1 MELSVDT
8 EALLTNFASI
18 NQNMLF
24 TEGSTIKTM
33 SEARNVLASATIS
46 EDIPRE
52 FGIYDL
58 NEFLRAIAIV
68 NPSPNI
74 KFEDDNVLLKDSSG
88 RLKVKYFYSS
98 KETLTYP
105 NKDITMPTS
114 DVSFVLEND
123 TFRKIKNAASAF
135 GHSEMSVSGS
145 KDLLTLSVTDSQN
158 ATSNKFSID
167 VPGTS
172 SSDNFNFIMSISNM
186 KILPGDYDVTISSKL
201 ISNFKH
207 KDLNVQYWIA
217 LEKTSTFE

>member
-1 MELSVDT
+1 MELSVET
-8 EALLTNFASI
+8 EALLTNFAGI

-33 SEARNVLASATIS
+33 SEARNVLASANIS

-88 RLKVKYFYSS
+88 RLKIKYFYSS

-105 NKDITMPTS
+105 EKDIVMPTS
-114 DVSFVLEND
+114 DVSFVLENE
-123 TFRKIKNAASAF
+123 TFKKIKNATNAF
-135 GHSEMSVSGS
+135 GHSEMSISGTQ
-145 KDLLTLSVTDSQN
+145 DLLTLSVADSQN

-167 VPGTS
+167 VPGKAS
-172 SSDNFNFIMSISNM
+172 SSNFNFIMNISNM
-186 KILPGDYDVTISSKL
+186 KIIPGDYDVTISSKL

>member
-88 RLKVKYFYSS
+88 RLKVKWF
-98 KETLTYP
+98 
-105 NKDITMPTS
+105 
-114 DVSFVLEND
+114 
-123 TFRKIKNAASAF
+123 
-135 GHSEMSVSGS
+135 
-145 KDLLTLSVTDSQN
+145 
-158 ATSNKFSID
+158 
-167 VPGTS
+167 
-172 SSDNFNFIMSISNM
+172 
-186 KILPGDYDVTISSKL
+186 
-201 ISNFKH
+201 
-207 KDLNVQYWIA
+207 
-217 LEKTSTFE
+217 

>member
-1 MELSVDT
+1 MELSVET
-8 EALLTNFASI
+8 EALLTNFAGI

-33 SEARNVLASATIS
+33 SEARNVLASGNIS
-46 EDIPRE
+46 EDIPKE

-88 RLKVKYFYSS
+88 RLKIKYFYSS

-105 NKDITMPTS
+105 EKDITMPTS
-114 DVSFVLEND
+114 DVSFVLENE
-123 TFRKIKNAASAF
+123 TFKKIKNATNAF
-135 GHSEMSVSGS
+135 GHSEMSISGTQ
-145 KDLLTLSVTDSQN
+145 DLLTLSVADSQN

-167 VPGTS
+167 VPGTAS
-172 SSDNFNFIMSISNM
+172 SSNFNFIMNISNM
-186 KILPGDYDVTISSKL
+186 KIIPGDYDVNISSKL

-207 KDLNVQYWIA
+207 KHLNVQYWIA

>member
-123 TFRKIKNAASAF
+123 TFRKIKNAASAL
-135 GHSEMSVSGS
+135 GHSEMSIGGN
-145 KDLLTLSVTDSQN
+145 KELLTLSVADNQN
-158 ATSNKFSID
+158 VTSNKFSID
-167 VPGTS
+167 VDGTS
-172 SSDNFNFIMSISNM
+172 KSDNFNFVINIPNM
-186 KILPGDYDVTISSKL
+186 KILPGDYEVNISSKL

-207 KDLNVQYWIA
+207 KEYDLQYWIA
-217 LEKTSTFE
+217 LEKTSTYE

>member
-1 MELSVDT
+1 MELSVET
-8 EALLTNFASI
+8 EALLTNFAGI

-33 SEARNVLASATIS
+33 SEARNVLASANIS
-46 EDIPRE
+46 EDIPKE

-88 RLKVKYFYSS
+88 RLKIKYFYSS

-105 NKDITMPTS
+105 EKDITMPTS
-114 DVSFVLEND
+114 DVSFVLENE
-123 TFRKIKNAASAF
+123 TFKKIKNATNAF
-135 GHSEMSVSGS
+135 GHSEMSISGTP
-145 KDLLTLSVTDSQN
+145 DLLTLSVADSQN

-167 VPGTS
+167 VPGTAS
-172 SSDNFNFIMSISNM
+172 SSNFNFIMNISNM
-186 KILPGDYDVTISSKL
+186 KIIPGDYDVNISSKL

-207 KDLNVQYWIA
+207 KHLNVQYWIA